1 MSIDFLSRMLGMSL
15 FAILGARF
23 GVELS
28 DATRLSS
35 PTSTLIFGLLGAL
48 VGLILTPWFT
58 VRPVRSLSR
67 AVNDLSIEVL
77 AITFAGVTLG
87 LLIGLLLAY
96 PLSLLGGSAGALLPA
111 TSSVIGA
118 YILGTTFARRSREMW
133 DALVTRGGSQR
144 ARLLSLSAS
153 RQVVVDTSALI
164 DGRIVGIV
172 ESGFLSGTIIVPR
185 FVLSELHHIADSSDA
200 LRRNRGRRG
209 LNKLNDLQRSDRVV
223 VKIIEDDF
231 EDIPQVDD
239 KLVALA
245 QKIEAAIVTNDYNLN
260 KVASA
265 QGVVILNVNLLA
277 NEVKS
282 VYIPG
287 EGFHLHVIQEGN
299 QSNQGVGY
307 LEDGT
312 MVVVEHGRQHMDR
325 TIRVVVTRLINR
337 DTGRIIFAVPEGMER
352 KNLAD
357 TGDEGEDVSTT
368 VS

>member
-1 MSIDFLSRMLGMSL
+1 MSIDFLSRMLGMSI

-23 GVELS
+23 GVDLS
-28 DATRLSS
+28 NATNLPSS
-35 PTSTLIFGLLGAL
+35 TSTLIFGLLGAL

-58 VRPVRSLSR
+58 VRPIRSLSR
-67 AVNDLSIEVL
+67 TVNDLSIEVL
-77 AITFAGVTLG
+77 SVTLIGVTLG
-87 LLIGLLLAY
+87 LLIGLLLSY
-96 PLSLLGGSAGALLPA
+96 PLALLGGFAGAYLPA
-111 TSSVIGA
+111 ATSIAGA

-144 ARLLSLSAS
+144 ARLLSLAGS
-153 RQVVVDTSALI
+153 RQVLVDTSALI
-164 DGRIVGIV
+164 DGRIVGVV
-172 ESGFLSGTIIVPR
+172 ESGFLGGTIVVPR
-185 FVLSELHHIADSSDA
+185 FVLSELHHVADSSEP

-209 LNKLNDLQRSDRVV
+209 LNKLNDLQRSDRIV

-245 QKIEAAIVTNDYNLN
+245 QKMEAAIVTNDYNLN

-265 QGVVILNVNLLA
+265 QGVMVLNVNLLA

-287 EGFHLHVIQEGN
+287 EGFHLHIIQEGN

-307 LEDGT
+307 LDDGT
-312 MVVVEHGRQHMDR
+312 MVVVEHGRQYMDR
-325 TIRVVVTRLINR
+325 TIKVVVTRLINR

-357 TGDEGEDVSTT
+357 TDEVDELG
-368 VS
+368 

>member
-1 MSIDFLSRMLGMSL
+1 MSIDFLSRMLGMSIL
-15 FAILGARF
+15 AVLGARF

-28 DATRLSS
+28 AATSLSPS
-35 PTSTLIFGLLGAL
+35 TSTLIFGLLGAL

-58 VRPVRSLSR
+58 VRPVQNLSR

-77 AITFAGVTLG
+77 AMTMLGATIG
-87 LLIGLLLAY
+87 LLIGLLMAY
-96 PLSLLGGSAGALLPA
+96 PISLMGGFIGAYLPMGV
-111 TSSVIGA
+111 TVTGA
-118 YILGTTFARRSREMW
+118 YILGTTFARRSRELW
-133 DALVTRGGSQR
+133 DALINRGGQR

-153 RQVVVDTSALI
+153 RQVLIDTSALI

-172 ESGFLSGTIIVPR
+172 ESGFLGGTIVVPR
-185 FVLSELHHIADSSDA
+185 FVLSELHHVADSSDM

-209 LNKLNDLQRSDRVV
+209 LNKLNDLQRSDRIV
-223 VKIIEDDF
+223 VKIVEDDF
-231 EDIPQVDD
+231 EDIQEVDD

-245 QKIEAAIVTNDYNLN
+245 QKMEAAIVTNDYNLN

-265 QGVVILNVNLLA
+265 QGVIVLNVNLLA

-287 EGFHLHVIQEGN
+287 EGFHLHIIQEGN

-312 MVVVEHGRQHMDR
+312 MVVVEHGRQYMDR

-357 TGDEGEDVSTT
+357 TSDGQEDLG
-368 VS
+368 

>member
-1 MSIDFLSRMLGMSL
+1 MSIDFVSRMLGMSV

-28 DATRLSS
+28 NATNLSTS
-35 PTSTLIFGLLGAL
+35 TSTLIFGLLGAL

-58 VRPVRSLSR
+58 VRPVRNISR

-77 AITFAGVTLG
+77 GITLLGVTLG
-87 LLIGLLLAY
+87 LVIGLLLSY
-96 PLSLLGGSAGALLPA
+96 PLSLMGGFIGAYLP
-111 TSSVIGA
+111 TVISVAGA
-118 YILGTTFARRSREMW
+118 YILGTTFGRRSRELW
-133 DALVTRGGSQR
+133 DALVNRGGSQR

-153 RQVVVDTSALI
+153 RQVLVDTSALI
-164 DGRIVGIV
+164 DGRLVGIV

-185 FVLSELHHIADSSDA
+185 FVLSELHHVADSSDP

-209 LNKLNDLQRSDRVV
+209 LNKLNDIQRSDRVV
-223 VKIIEDDF
+223 VKIVEDDF
-231 EDIPQVDD
+231 EEIPQVDD

-245 QKIEAAIVTNDYNLN
+245 QRMEAAIVTNDYNLN

-265 QGVVILNVNLLA
+265 QGVIVLNVNLLA

-312 MVVVEHGRQHMDR
+312 MVVVEHGRQYMDR

-357 TGDEGEDVSTT
+357 TDDGSEDLG
-368 VS
+368 

>member
-1 MSIDFLSRMLGMSL
+1 MSVDFISRMLGMGL
-15 FAILGARF
+15 FAILGARL
-23 GVELS
+23 GV
-28 DATRLSS
+28 DLSS
-35 PTSTLIFGLLGAL
+35 ATSLTPATSTLIFGLLGAL

-58 VRPVRSLSR
+58 TRPVRALSR

-77 AITFAGVTLG
+77 GITLLGVVLG
-87 LLIGLLLAY
+87 LVVGLLAAY
-96 PLSLLGGSAGALLPA
+96 PLSLLGAPAGTVLPA
-111 TSSVIGA
+111 AVSIIGA
-118 YILGTTFARRSREMW
+118 YILGTAAARRSRELW
-133 DALVTRGGSQR
+133 DALVNRGGSQR

-153 RQVVVDTSALI
+153 RQVVVDTSSLI

-185 FVLSELHHIADSSDA
+185 FVLSELHHVADSSDM

-209 LNKLNDLQRSDRVV
+209 LNKLNDLQRSERVV
-223 VKIIEDDF
+223 VKIIEEDF
-231 EDIPQVDD
+231 DDIPQVDD

-245 QKIEAAIVTNDYNLN
+245 QKLEAAVVTNDYNLN

-265 QGVVILNVNLLA
+265 QGVIVLNVNALA

-287 EGFHLHVIQEGN
+287 ESFHLHIIQEGN

-325 TIRVVVTRLINR
+325 TIKVVVTRLINR
-337 DTGRIIFAVPEGMER
+337 ETGRIIFAVPEGMER
-352 KNLAD
+352 RNYAELD
-357 TGDEGEDVSTT
+357 EGDESV
-368 VS
+368 